1 MQFKEPLKFY
11 IWILFLAC
19 LSFAVLISL
28 DGYERSF
35 IRLNSFRSKG
45 FDKPMQI
52 ISWLGNGGTAGL
64 ICWLFL
70 RKKSVEIQWTGFLI
84 LSVSGIVTQLLKIFI
99 FPDWHRPIFIF
110 EGQESVHY
118 FPGQDFKFNSF
129 PSGHSTT
136 AAAMGFILARFAVS
150 KVYWAIGPALLTL
163 LIGYSRVYNGL
174 HFPGDVLAGWILGF
188 STSLALVY
196 WLKGKSIP
204 YASRF
209 SPYFPKI
216 LAVIVVILFIFDL
229 VRFPWHLWA

>member
-1 MQFKEPLKFY
+1 MQLKEPLKFY

-19 LSFAVLISL
+19 LSFAVLIGL

-35 IRLNSFRSKG
+35 IRLNSFRWEG
-45 FDKPMQI
+45 IDKPMQF
-52 ISWLGNGGTAGL
+52 ISWLGNGGTAGF

-84 LSVSGIVTQLLKIFI
+84 LLVSGIFTQLLKIFI
-99 FPDWHRPIFIF
+99 FPEWHRPIFIF

-174 HFPGDVLAGWILGF
+174 HFPGDVLAGWVLGF
-188 STSLALVY
+188 STSLVIVY
-196 WLKGKSIP
+196 GLNGKSIP
-204 YASRF
+204 FTARF
-209 SPYFPKI
+209 SPYFPKV
-216 LAVIVVILFIFDL
+216 LAVLVIIVFIFDL
-229 VRFPWHLWA
+229 SRFPWHLWA